1 VTNTLILITLL
12 VKLGVAAAVAS
23 ALARSR
29 TFQRLLFAE
38 RRRPGQTIAL
48 LAFLLIPLTL
58 AIIELGLVM
67 WMQTA
72 MQSVASLTARCA
84 AISSPLCSG
93 NVPAYAVTLANNW
106 TLAGAITQANVS
118 VSATTTCNSASATF
132 QKVTISVP
140 VWSAVLLKPF
150 LPDTITVSSCF
161 PT

>member
-1 VTNTLILITLL
+1 MTQ
-12 VKLGVAAAVAS
+12 GRAR
-23 ALARSR
+23 LARSTR
-29 TFQRLLFAE
+29 ASAAIEFALVA
-38 RRRPGQTIAL
+38 TA
-48 LAFLLIPLTL
+48 LIPLTF
-58 AIIELGLVM
+58 AIIELGLVL

-132 QKVTISVP
+132 QQVTISVP

-150 LPDTITVSSCF
+150 LPNTITVSSCF